1 MTMYR
6 ELLPLV
12 LARTVTAGGLIH
24 FLLLVS
30 LNLRPK
36 AKLIYV
42 ECQLS
47 CCGFVGCIAPVPPCV
62 CCVG

>member
-12 LARTVTAGGLIH
+12 LARAFTDSLIN

-30 LNLRPK
+30 RNLRLN

-47 CCGFVGCIAPVPPCV
+47 CCGFVGCIAPVPSCV